1 MQKKERGADTGK
13 CTTPK
18 GYLDFNRINNVCLVL
33 FFVGAIVTMIG
44 KFKEM
49 ECCLWLGIGMCF
61 TATMVILEIMNI
73 EEDEEND
80 KD

>member
-18 GYLDFNRINNVCLVL
+18 GYLDFNRITNVCLVL
-33 FFVGAIVTMIG
+33 FFIGVIVTMIG
-44 KFKEM
+44 KFKGIDS
-49 ECCLWLGIGMCF
+49 CLWLGIGMSF
-61 TATMVILEIMNI
+61 AATMVNLEIMNI

-80 KD
+80 ED